1 VIRIRVTRRN
11 GHIAQLSAD
20 GHAGCAPKGE
30 DIICAAVSAL
40 VQTFFFSLQRLLQL
54 DVEADISDGHFS
66 MSVPADLTPALQ
78 EQVTLLGESMLV
90 GLDEINRSYPGFVQV
105 SEE

>member
-1 VIRIRVTRRN
+1 MIRIRVTRRN
-11 GHIAQLSAD
+11 GHIAHICAD

-40 VQTFFFSLQRLLQL
+40 VQTFLFSLQRLLGL
-54 DVEADISDGHFS
+54 DVEADIGDGHFS
-66 MSVPADLTPALQ
+66 LSIPADLAPALQ

-90 GLDEINRSYPGFVQV
+90 GLDEIKRSYPGFLHV